1 MVVMVAAMDSIAGIS
16 NHQSDTALTN
26 QAITQ
31 DSLSLS
37 LSLSLSPMNRI
48 NPNQSLFP
56 IHNATQSPFAHKLM
70 SIGRGAQ
77 PIEQHRHHQEEARV
91 CV

>member
-1 MVVMVAAMDSIAGIS
+1 MVAMVAAMDSIAGIS

-37 LSLSLSPMNRI
+37 LSNESNQSQSISLS
-48 NPNQSLFP
+48 
-56 IHNATQSPFAHKLM
+56 NAQCNTIFVRS
-70 SIGRGAQ
+70 
-77 PIEQHRHHQEEARV
+77 
-91 CV
+91 

>member
-37 LSLSLSPMNRI
+37 LSLSNESNQSI
-48 NPNQSLFP
+48 NQSLFR
-56 IHNATQSPFAHKLM
+56 
-70 SIGRGAQ
+70 RGTQ
-77 PIEQHRHHQEEARV
+77 PIENHHQEEEARV
-91 CV
+91 